1 MTVRTACGCQAF
13 TGARAP
19 SCSRPP
25 SAMSTAGRPQV
36 RSCTAGLTLSQ
47 RRVAQLGLRFDEIH
61 SDLLGLNACHGPAA
75 PRVQDPPEVQLRI
88 AVRGE
93 DRSSVERFTREIAPL
108 VLAGPPTATGFG
120 EGRPPVREVV
130 AYWPALLPREAIQT
144 RVEVFE

>member
-1 MTVRTACGCQAF
+1 M
-13 TGARAP
+13 
-19 SCSRPP
+19 
-25 SAMSTAGRPQV
+25 
-36 RSCTAGLTLSQ
+36 
-47 RRVAQLGLRFDEIH
+47 
-61 SDLLGLNACHGPAA
+61 
-75 PRVQDPPEVQLRI
+75 QLRI